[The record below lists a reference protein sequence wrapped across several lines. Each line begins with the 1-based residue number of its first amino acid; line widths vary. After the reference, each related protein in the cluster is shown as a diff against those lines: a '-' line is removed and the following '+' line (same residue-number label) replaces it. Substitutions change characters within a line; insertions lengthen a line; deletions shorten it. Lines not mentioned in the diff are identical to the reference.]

1 MKKGKLL
8 EVLRIAVMCVVLD
21 KKGSMSSTELGS
33 FLGCKKTLVI
43 EYARAHETLFEI
55 SNNSISSKRI
65 SLRSNKN
72 IDKNSQKF
80 ILELLNFAVTICD
93 IPSDRILTKKFLEW
107 F

>member
-21 KKGSMSSTELGS
+21 KKGSMSSSELGS

-43 EYARAHETLFEI
+43 EYARVHQTLFDI

-72 IDKNSQKF
+72 IEKNSRKF
-80 ILELLNFAVTICD
+80 ILKLLDFAEIVCD
-93 IPSDRILTKKFLEW
+93 IPPDQIVTKKFLEW
-107 F
+107 L